1 MRRTLWPGS
10 AAAETSPR
18 LDCTARPH
26 LNMPHHLRQEV
37 TCRGSLDL
45 LQEQMLALFCSARC
59 PGNLILRTYDLVREL
74 RDRGIS
80 VAGGFHSPMEHE
92 CLTLLLRGEQPIVIC
107 PARSLEGMRIPPE
120 WRQPLEAG
128 RLLLLSPFPPAV
140 RRITAATA
148 LARNRFVA
156 SVADRVFV
164 AHAAPG
170 SKTEVFCREVLS
182 SGKPLLTFEAEE
194 NKELFKLG
202 ALPLRLDDLT
212 IAEPSN
218 PAPSL

>member
-1 MRRTLWPGS
+1 
-10 AAAETSPR
+10 
-18 LDCTARPH
+18 
-26 LNMPHHLRQEV
+26 MPHRLPADVSR
-37 TCRGSLDL
+37 RGNPDFLHRRP
-45 LQEQMLALFCSARC
+45 LALFCSARC
-59 PGNLILRTYDLVREL
+59 PGNLILRTYDLARDLREQ
-74 RDRGIS
+74 G
-80 VAGGFHSPMEHE
+80 VTVVGGFHSPMERE

-107 PARSLEGMRIPPE
+107 PARSLERMRIPPE
-120 WRQPLEAG
+120 WRQPLEAD
-128 RLLLLSPFPPAV
+128 RLLLLSPFPPTV

-170 SKTEVFCREVLS
+170 SKTEEFCREVLS

-212 IAEPSN
+212 IAELSGRTSSP
-218 PAPSL
+218 